1 MEQLLLPLQCSQLSL
16 HILVPMRQIFLHGET
31 QAPDS
36 ACGQVT
42 GSGSLAGRV
51 KKVVLFSV
59 CLPAL
64 LIALGAGE
72 SLNLAYGQ
80 SESNTAASSAVRA
93 TESGVSDQTFSTRE
107 RSEPTVT
114 GAAMHVALFV
124 PRN

>member
-1 MEQLLLPLQCSQLSL
+1 
-16 HILVPMRQIFLHGET
+16 MRRFFPHGET

-42 GSGSLAGRV
+42 RSGLVASRV
-51 KKVVLFSV
+51 RKVVFFSV

-64 LIALGAGE
+64 LIALGAGD

-80 SESNTAASSAVRA
+80 SESNAAVPTAVRA
-93 TESGVSDQTFSTRE
+93 TESGLSDQTRSTRE

>member
-1 MEQLLLPLQCSQLSL
+1 M
-16 HILVPMRQIFLHGET
+16 V
-31 QAPDS
+31 
-36 ACGQVT
+36 
-42 GSGSLAGRV
+42 GRV
-51 KKVVLFSV
+51 KKVVLLSV

-72 SLNLAYGQ
+72 GLNLAYGQ
-80 SESNTAASSAVRA
+80 GESNAVVSPASRDQ
-93 TESGVSDQTFSTRE
+93 EPGVSAQSRSMRE

>member
-1 MEQLLLPLQCSQLSL
+1 M
-16 HILVPMRQIFLHGET
+16 LVERGMPMRRFFPHGET

-42 GSGSLAGRV
+42 RSGLVASRV
-51 KKVVLFSV
+51 RKVVFFSV

-64 LIALGAGE
+64 LIALGAGD
-72 SLNLAYGQ
+72 SLSLAYGQ
-80 SESNTAASSAVRA
+80 SESNAAVPTAVRA
-93 TESGVSDQTFSTRE
+93 TESGLSDQNRPTRD

>member
-1 MEQLLLPLQCSQLSL
+1 
-16 HILVPMRQIFLHGET
+16 MRQIFPHGES

-42 GSGSLAGRV
+42 GSGPMAGRV

-80 SESNTAASSAVRA
+80 SESNAAASSAVRA
-93 TESGVSDQTFSTRE
+93 TASGVSDQTFSTRE

-124 PRN
+124 PRH

>member
-1 MEQLLLPLQCSQLSL
+1 M
-16 HILVPMRQIFLHGET
+16 LVERGMPMRQFCSHGET

-42 GSGSLAGRV
+42 GLGFVTRHV
-51 KKVVLFSV
+51 KKVVIASV

-64 LIALGAGE
+64 LIALGAGG

-80 SESNTAASSAVRA
+80 SESETAASPAVRV
-93 TESGVSDQTFSTRE
+93 TEVGVSDQLQSARE

-124 PRN
+124 PRH